1 MDEAERCDRLA
12 YLSYGN
18 LLTHGT
24 ADEVIAGAGLT
35 TWLVSGPDLH
45 ELVSR
50 LRTAPGVLQAVAF
63 GTRLHVSGTDAD
75 LLEKTITAFRT
86 ERHTWQQIN
95 PGLEDVFIHL
105 MGSSKDNF
113 SL

>member
-18 LLTHGT
+18 LLTSGT
-24 ADEVIAGAGLT
+24 AAEVIAGAQLT
-35 TWLVSGPDLH
+35 TWSVSGAGLQ
-45 ELVSR
+45 ELAVR
-50 LRTAPGVLQAVAF
+50 LRATPGVLQAVAF
-63 GTRLHVSGTDAD
+63 GTRLHISGTDPAA
-75 LLEKTITAFRT
+75 LERAIAPFRT
-86 ERHTWQQIN
+86 EPGTWQQIS